1 MKKFFKITG
10 VVFITFLILFTVISF
25 KWLYYHLWY
34 SGDRITINLTTEI
47 DNKAVHIDK
56 EVMLTD
62 DYGNAVYSNGIVKV
76 KENGTKTVISV
87 PAQSY
92 GPYRIKF
99 NVNSIPFYLELYQF
113 NWWDV
118 QEILLDINIDTENE
132 MVFYNVKHMYLN
144 EEALKETYYYNEK
157 FLLDESYNSIGL
169 MR

>member
-1 MKKFFKITG
+1 MKKFLNITG
-10 VVFITFLILFTVISF
+10 IVFITFLILYTIISF

-56 EVMLTD
+56 AVMLTD

-76 KENGTKTVISV
+76 KENDTKTVISV

-92 GPYRIKF
+92 GSYRIKF

-118 QEILLDINIDTENE
+118 QEIVLDINIDTENG
-132 MVFYNVKHMYLN
+132 MVFYNVKHTYLN
-144 EEALKETYYYNEK
+144 EEALKETCYYNEE
-157 FLLDESYNSIGL
+157 FLLDKSYNSIGL

>member
-1 MKKFFKITG
+1 MKKFLKITG

-56 EVMLTD
+56 KVMLTD
-62 DYGNAVYSNGIVKV
+62 DYGKAVYNNDIVKV

-87 PAQSY
+87 PARSY
-92 GPYRIKF
+92 GSYRVKF

-118 QEILLDINIDTENE
+118 QEIVLDINIDTENE
-132 MVFYNVKHMYLN
+132 MVFYNVKHTYLN
-144 EEALKETYYYNEK
+144 EEALKETCYYNEE
-157 FLLDESYNSIGL
+157 FSLDKSYNSIGL

>member
-1 MKKFFKITG
+1 MKKFLKITG

-25 KWLYYHLWY
+25 KWLYYYLWY

-56 EVMLTD
+56 KVMLTD
-62 DYGNAVYSNGIVKV
+62 DYGKAVYNNDIVKV
-76 KENGTKTVISV
+76 KEDGTKTVISV

-118 QEILLDINIDTENE
+118 QEIVLDINIDTENE
-132 MVFYNVKHMYLN
+132 MVFYNVKHTYLN
-144 EEALKETYYYNEK
+144 EEALKETCYYNEE
-157 FLLDESYNSIGL
+157 FSLDESYNSIGL